1 MYFCHCIVCLRQEAK
16 PTEIAFDLECYN
28 KSNYTQMTC
37 LLQLAINNGK
47 EYVID
52 PLAPG
57 VWESVGG
64 LAPLFAN
71 PDIVKIG
78 HSIGGLDVR
87 CLHRDFGI
95 FVVNAFDTYEAAQC
109 LNLPSKGLAK
119 VCGNYGLP
127 DCEIYESLKEKYQT
141 TDWTKRPLT
150 KPMIQYGR
158 YDVHYL
164 IKIRRLMMRDLVKQ
178 ELGDKSNKATKDA
191 EAKQVATSLAA
202 VLRRFDEDE
211 ETFDDD
217 DDFATPTNVSFDEDE
232 DEDEYEE
239 TELQEEGEQR
249 SFFDAK
255 ALRMNVD
262 LMQAISRS
270 QDRCL
275 DLWNDNV
282 EPHLKNSE
290 FRSLVVRSK
299 KGEIQWTSSQLE
311 LYEKLAQWRELVA
324 AREECT
330 GGCVCPLGLLANIA
344 LRRPTNEVGLQLLR
358 SHLPDLLEDTSTN
371 NNTNEVF
378 QLVLE
383 SRQADGLEECDY
395 SEIPRYE
402 DYLARERMGYFVDR
416 SVPSESIG
424 GFSGLVAAGVVACV
438 AAIAVTVVAA
448 SKRSR

>member
-1 MYFCHCIVCLRQEAK
+1 
-16 PTEIAFDLECYN
+16 
-28 KSNYTQMTC
+28 MTC

-127 DCEIYESLKEKYQT
+127 DCGIYESLKEKYQT
-141 TDWTKRPLT
+141 TDWTQRPLT

-164 IKIRRLMMRDLVKQ
+164 IQLRRLMMRDLVKQ
-178 ELGDKSNKATKDA
+178 ELRDKSNQPTKDA
-191 EAKQVATSLAA
+191 EARQIATSLATM
-202 VLRRFDEDE
+202 LRRFDEDE
-211 ETFDDD
+211 ETNNDD
-217 DDFATPTNVSFDEDE
+217 DDFATPTNLSVDEDE
-232 DEDEYEE
+232 DEE
-239 TELQEEGEQR
+239 TEMQEEGERR

-255 ALRMNVD
+255 ELRMHVD
-262 LMQAISRS
+262 LMHAISRS

-275 DLWNDNV
+275 DLWNDNA

-290 FRSLVVRSK
+290 FQSLVVRSK

-311 LYEKLAQWRELVA
+311 LYDKLAQWREQVA

-344 LRRPTNEVGLQLLR
+344 LRRPTNEVGLRKLTF
-358 SHLPDLLEDTSTN
+358 HLPELLEDTSTN
-371 NNTNEVF
+371 NYMHEVF
-378 QLVLE
+378 QLVMK
-383 SRQADGLEECDY
+383 SRQTDGLEECD
-395 SEIPRYE
+395 SSKILSYE
-402 DYLARERMGYFVDR
+402 DYLARERMGYFCDLYF
-416 SVPSESIG
+416 PSQSIG
-424 GFSGLVAAGVVACV
+424 GVGGLVAAGVVACV
-438 AAIAVTVVAA
+438 AAIAVTVVAT
-448 SKRSR
+448 SKRNR